1 MGGHLDDVMM
11 KKPSN
16 FSSNSNDS
24 ELEIFIDASERDLIR
39 RSEPGY
45 YDDDEYG
52 DINSNVDLI
61 KFEES
66 MEVGDKEKRESVSLN
81 ASMTDDVG
89 FDAARDD
96 NVTFDAKPDRT
107 PKKVK
112 FVSEEESDGG
122 DLFENMEIVD
132 ANDEDGEKEQFSMN
146 INALNDVLSACQN
159 AVSKA
164 EEREKDEEDTTESK
178 SIGATWA
185 KIKKEVSNE
194 GSHKKEKEKKNQHRD
209 RKKSKNNK
217 KKSKN
222 QKKKHEKRH

>member
-1 MGGHLDDVMM
+1 
-11 KKPSN
+11 
-16 FSSNSNDS
+16 
-24 ELEIFIDASERDLIR
+24 
-39 RSEPGY
+39 
-45 YDDDEYG
+45 
-52 DINSNVDLI
+52 
-61 KFEES
+61 

-96 NVTFDAKPDRT
+96 NVTFDAKPDRM

-122 DLFENMEIVD
+122 DLFENMKIVD
-132 ANDEDGEKEQFSMN
+132 ANDEDGEKDDAQFSMN

-159 AVSKA
+159 AVTKE

-194 GSHKKEKEKKNQHRD
+194 GSHKKEKEKEKKNQHRD

-222 QKKKHEKRH
+222 QKNKRNEKRHNKNEKKQKKTEVESKEKKKSTDEIREKVASESEKV